1 MPAARRTREAVVH
14 EEARVFPAS
23 SSEREGSARRAAD
36 GSNAPERYEKGSVSS
51 YTRVSSVTDAKTSG
65 SASQRARARLE
76 EASVAA
82 TRKRSCRSW
91 EVLPK
96 NM

>member
-51 YTRVSSVTDAKTSG
+51 YTRVSSVADAKTSG